1 METEMFKCNFCIK
14 LKDSVKLR
22 TPAKFR
28 SLLLLTAMH
37 SMTLGCDSPGTAPTV
52 PVEGRLLHNGKP
64 ATAARVVFMPASGRP
79 ASGNTDEQGYFV
91 LSTFA
96 PEDGAVTG
104 AHKVTVSDLERNWN
118 QDPSKSR
125 FPTPYERPDTTPLI
139 VEVKAANENEFTF
152 DMKN

>member
-1 METEMFKCNFCIK
+1 MFNITSCTKP
-14 LKDSVKLR
+14 KDSVTLKKL
-22 TPAKFR
+22 AKRR
-28 SLLLLTAMH
+28 SLLLLAAIH
-37 SMTLGCDSPGTAPTV
+37 SMALGCGSPGTAPTV
-52 PVEGRLLHNGKP
+52 PVEGTLLYNGKP

-79 ASGNTDEQGYFV
+79 ATGNTDDQGHFS

-139 VEVKAANENEFTF
+139 VEVNAADENEFTF